1 MAKIFSLIG
10 IPSPK
15 NYIFTKIPFIADQ
28 FAHVFEYLSLGAA

>member
-15 NYIFTKIPFIADQ
+15 NYILTKIPFIADQ
-28 FAHVFEYLSLGAA
+28 FAHASGYLFLAAT